1 MSSKLP
7 PIPGVVMDRETL
19 DRLAGVEQEIATFR
33 GIRHLWA
40 NAAANHVEY
49 IASKDDLV
57 GEQGH
62 RLRTV
67 VYLALRLFTHAFPT
81 HKSPHMQFCRFI
93 QHKAD
98 EVPPNG
104 DTVLVLVWTKIL
116 EEDEWVDIRA
126 WRVGYHDNG
135 WWDARSG
142 GRISP
147 LAWCELPMPYVE
159 D

>member
-19 DRLAGVEQEIATFR
+19 DRLARVEQEIATFR

-81 HKSPHMQFCRFI
+81 HKSPHMFRWSNFAAC
-93 QHKAD
+93 
-98 EVPPNG
+98 
-104 DTVLVLVWTKIL
+104 LVRVANAVCGGLN
-116 EEDEWVDIRA
+116 EE
-126 WRVGYHDNG
+126 Y
-135 WWDARSG
+135 
-142 GRISP
+142 
-147 LAWCELPMPYVE
+147 
-159 D
+159 

>member
-1 MSSKLP
+1 M
-7 PIPGVVMDRETL
+7 
-19 DRLAGVEQEIATFR
+19 
-33 GIRHLWA
+33 
-40 NAAANHVEY
+40 
-49 IASKDDLV
+49 
-57 GEQGH
+57 
-62 RLRTV
+62 RTV

-81 HKSPHMQFCRFI
+81 HKSPHMQFCRFM

-126 WRVGYHDNG
+126 WLVGYHDNG
-135 WWDARSG
+135 WWDVRSG
-142 GRISP
+142 SRISP
-147 LAWCELPMPYVE
+147 LAWCELPLPYVE